1 MKILSKAKK
10 PQVLSVNNN
19 NIFNIDFVGA
29 KTGKVLTKTEKRIQ
43 FVFNAVISRT
53 YQVFSFTFR
62 WTIVAVVVLVALS
75 ICKYLLSYLL
85 N

>member
-1 MKILSKAKK
+1 MKILSRAKR
-10 PQVLSVNNN
+10 PQVLSSNNN

-53 YQVFSFTFR
+53 YQVFSFVFR
-62 WTIVAVVVLVALS
+62 WTIIAVVVLVVLS

>member
-1 MKILSKAKK
+1 MKILSKAKRPK
-10 PQVLSVNNN
+10 VLSGDNN

-53 YQVFSFTFR
+53 YQVFYFTFR
-62 WTIVAVVVLVALS
+62 WTILLIVVLIVLS

>member
-1 MKILSKAKK
+1 MKILSKAKRA
-10 PQVLSVNNN
+10 QVLSGNNN

-43 FVFNAVISRT
+43 FVFNAGISRT
-53 YQVFSFTFR
+53 YQVFSFAFK
-62 WTIVAVVVLVALS
+62 WTIIAVVVLVVLS

>member
-1 MKILSKAKK
+1 MKILSKAKRPK
-10 PQVLSVNNN
+10 VLSSNYN

-29 KTGKVLTKTEKRIQ
+29 KTGKVLTKTEERIQ
-43 FVFNAVISRT
+43 FVLNAVISRT
-53 YQVFSFTFR
+53 YQVFSFVFK
-62 WTIVAVVVLVALS
+62 WTIIAVVVLFVLS

>member
-1 MKILSKAKK
+1 MKILSKAKR
-10 PQVLSVNNN
+10 PQVLSGNNN

-53 YQVFSFTFR
+53 YQVFSFTFKS
-62 WTIVAVVVLVALS
+62 TIIVLVVLVALS
-75 ICKYLLSYLL
+75 ICKYFLSYLL